1 MYKKIYKILT
11 ARLIDVEEQLSLN
24 SRKFIQCKETVL
36 MNMVLNTERNAIKRI
51 QNTISQLILLTNIE
65 WIFYSTST
73 YYGYLSVI

>member
-65 WIFYSTST
+65 
-73 YYGYLSVI
+73 